1 MEEIAIVRRRSRVV
15 PILIALLVLAAVVV
29 AVLYVI
35 GSGGVMNIGA
45 IIGADWLASSAEGN
59 SYGTS

>member
-29 AVLYVI
+29 AVLYVV
-35 GSGGVMNIGA
+35 GTGGVMNIGA
-45 IIGADWLASSAEGN
+45 IGGADMLAPSVEGN

>member
-15 PILIALLVLAAVVV
+15 PILIALLVLAALVV
-29 AVLYVI
+29 AVFYVI

-45 IIGADWLASSAEGN
+45 GIGADWLAPSTEGN

>member
-15 PILIALLVLAAVVV
+15 PILIALLVLAAIVV

-35 GSGGVMNIGA
+35 GTGGEMNIGA
-45 IIGADWLASSAEGN
+45 IIGADWPAPSAEGN

>member
-15 PILIALLVLAAVVV
+15 PILIALLVLAAIVV

-35 GSGGVMNIGA
+35 GTGGVLSVGLT
-45 IIGADWLASSAEGN
+45 IGADPSGSSVGGIHGIA
-59 SYGTS
+59 